1 MVVKSATKKK
11 LMDMGIPEGMA
22 HYMAN
27 EIKYAAIKSMTW
39 DEFYEKYANTFQSAL
54 GYGKYGEYANG
65 KRYFIPNPYYLEFAF
80 AIIHDLP
87 IEPPQPAS
95 VGLINWVS
103 LLTDYTD
110 EQYNEAYEA
119 FDFQAKAKR
128 GLRERKEP
136 YDDYRKWWEKQQEE
150 DRRKKRYPNPY
161 DWNTQKSRQEYDRF
175 IRQQYLQTQ
184 NPYMQK

>member
-11 LMDMGIPEGMA
+11 LMDIGIPEGMA
-22 HYMAN
+22 HYMADDMR
-27 EIKYAAIKSMTW
+27 YDAIKSMTW
-39 DEFYEKYANTFQSAL
+39 DEFLGKYANTFQSAL
-54 GYGKYGEYANG
+54 GYGKYGENIQN
-65 KRYFIPNPYYLEFAF
+65 KRYFIENPYYLEFAF

-110 EQYNEAYEA
+110 EQYNEAYKE
-119 FDFQAKAKR
+119 FDFTAKAKKTIFSR
-128 GLRERKEP
+128 LP
-136 YDDYRKWWEKQQEE
+136 HDDYRKWWEKQQEE
-150 DRRKKRYPNPY
+150 DKRKKRYPTHY
-161 DWNTQKSRQEYDRF
+161 DWNTQKSRQQYDHF

>member
-11 LMDMGIPEGMA
+11 LMDIGIPEGMA
-22 HYMAN
+22 HYMADDMR
-27 EIKYAAIKSMTW
+27 YDAIKSMTW
-39 DEFYEKYANTFQSAL
+39 DEFLGKYAN
-54 GYGKYGEYANG
+54 YGLPSHAKEWHKYFTE
-65 KRYFIPNPYYLEFAF
+65 NPYYLEFAF

-110 EQYNEAYEA
+110 EQYNEAYKE
-119 FDFQAKAKR
+119 FDFTAKAKKTIFSR
-128 GLRERKEP
+128 LP
-136 YDDYRKWWEKQQEE
+136 HDDYRKWWEKQQEE
-150 DRRKKRYPNPY
+150 DKRKKRYPTHY
-161 DWNTQKSRQEYDRF
+161 DWNTQKSRQQYDHF